1 MKTAAALV
9 ISAMLPAMA
18 GAQSAPVALVEEAG
32 PESANY
38 GVGLRARYIALPEW
52 FLGIFTDESVAL
64 SSAAFGAEF
73 ILRRAPDFDWV
84 FAAEYMFASPPDG
97 NWLGN
102 GETAATKTDYIHFNG
117 FGFVNIDAT
126 AVWNQKFSR
135 WFTLTYGFGLG
146 VGIPTG
152 DAVRASSTRNG
163 DDGGG
168 PGNAPGCLSDELDD
182 LERCHPPGCGADGIC
197 SERELE
203 VMRDERD
210 PHADPDAEAA
220 AFDLDVWPVIPVVH
234 ALVGAR
240 FTLHRNFE
248 LRVDGGFHNA
258 LFLGTALQYLF

>member
-1 MKTAAALV
+1 MFST
-9 ISAMLPAMA
+9 MLPVLA
-18 GAQSAPVALVEEAG
+18 GAQLAPAPMAVVEAG

-38 GVGLRARYIALPEW
+38 GVGLRARYVALPEW
-52 FLGIFTDESVAL
+52 FLDIFTDESVAL
-64 SSAAFGAEF
+64 SSAALGAEF

-84 FAAEYMFASPPDG
+84 IAAEYMFASPPDG

-102 GETAATKTDYIHFNG
+102 GETTRKADYIHFDN

-135 WFTLTYGFGLG
+135 WVTVTYGAGLG

-152 DAVRASSTRNG
+152 SAVQASSTRNG
-163 DDGGG
+163 ERGTGDG
-168 PGNAPGCLSDELDD
+168 PDCLPDELDD
-182 LERCHPPGCGADGIC
+182 LGACHPPGCGADGIC

-203 VMRDERD
+203 AMRSQDD
-210 PHADPDAEAA
+210 PQADPDAKAA

-234 ALVGAR
+234 LMVGAR